1 MLVNAN
7 RPQCFLATFQAA
19 LRYHLDTLQA
29 LRALRGIYFGI
40 AEITG
45 RRTAGPPQERDLE
58 EQADLSRPSAVP
70 RRCEFEDV
78 IPVGWVQ
85 LATAGTP
92 DLPADF
98 IAALCRFVFVQ
109 DASADQAFEVT
120 WLELVF
126 MLEAVGGFV
135 YPVAGQSGWVSSA
148 TVAFLPPPP
157 TVAGRLSLV
166 RRAFR
171 GAFKGLRLQS
181 LFVSGIDRSDLG
193 IGFPLDG
200 LVFGVDGSLQA
211 PLIFSARTHWTLVCT
226 ALALQRP
233 RSPSAL

>member
-7 RPQCFLATFQAA
+7 RLQCFLATFQAA
-19 LRYHLDTLQA
+19 LRYHLDTCRLCV
-29 LRALRGIYFGI
+29 LFEGIYFGI

-45 RRTAGPPQERDLE
+45 RRAAGPVPVEG
-58 EQADLSRPSAVP
+58 QADLSRPSAVP

-135 YPVAGQSGWVSSA
+135 YPAAGQSGWVSSA
-148 TVAFLPPPP
+148 TVAFLPPP
-157 TVAGRLSLV
+157 TKWRHILEGH
-166 RRAFR
+166 
-171 GAFKGLRLQS
+171 GAK
-181 LFVSGIDRSDLG
+181 
-193 IGFPLDG
+193 
-200 LVFGVDGSLQA
+200 
-211 PLIFSARTHWTLVCT
+211 
-226 ALALQRP
+226 
-233 RSPSAL
+233 